1 MLRTSLC
8 CRCVH
13 VLERVLDVSVVAQAE
28 LSFFCG
34 WTAEEERGRATEAGP
49 GSGDENAMQMRSA

>member
-1 MLRTSLC
+1 MPENVALLPLRPG
-8 CRCVH
+8 
-13 VLERVLDVSVVAQAE
+13 LERVLDVSVVAQAE